1 MLAKRIIPCLDVKD
15 GRVVKGVKFVEIRD
29 AGDPVDNAIFYDEQ
43 GADELVFLDI
53 TASYEKRKII
63 LDVVERTATDV
74 FMPLTVGGG
83 IKTLDDIR
91 DLLNAG
97 CDKVS
102 INTTAVNNPDFIRQ
116 AAERFG
122 SQCIVVAI
130 DAKRV
135 HDSRFEIRNP
145 DEIPKWLNSSK
156 ELKDRLFLNSSLI
169 THHPSPSLWEVYT
182 HGGRRPKGINAVEW
196 AKYMEELGAG
206 EILLTSMD
214 RDGTKEG
221 FDLDLTRAVSE
232 AVLIPVIASGGVG
245 NLEHLYEGIV
255 KGKADAVLA
264 ASIFHYREYTI
275 REAKEY
281 LKNKGVAVRL

>member
-1 MLAKRIIPCLDVKD
+1 MLAKRIIPCLDVKN
-15 GRVVKGVKFVEIRD
+15 GRVVKGVSFENLRD
-29 AGDPVDNAIFYDEQ
+29 AGDPVDNALFYDEQ

-53 TASYEKRKII
+53 TASHEKRKVI
-63 LDVVERTATDV
+63 LDVVQKTADDV

-102 INTTAVNNPDFIRQ
+102 INTTAVKDPFFINK

-130 DAKRV
+130 DAKLV
-135 HDSRFEIRNP
+135 ADNMGDATGEPWHADALMA
-145 DEIPKWLNSSK
+145 DVG
-156 ELKDRLFLNSSLI
+156 LKLPVSEQTWAIS
-169 THHPSPSLWEVYT
+169 T
-182 HGGRRPKGINAVEW
+182 HGGRKMKLINAVAW
-196 AKYMEELGAG
+196 ARKMEALGAG

-214 RDGTKEG
+214 KDGTKDG
-221 FDLDLTRAVSE
+221 YDIALTRAIAE
-232 AVLIPVIASGGVG
+232 AVTIPVIASGGAG
-245 NLEHLYEGIV
+245 NLEHLYEGLTV
-255 KGKADAVLA
+255 GKADAALA
-264 ASIFHYREYTI
+264 ASIFHYREFTV

-281 LKNKGVAVRL
+281 LRSKGVPVRL